1 MTAELA
7 GRREA
12 APGMIAL
19 LKGALAAVRAEDV
32 ACARRMLNEEVIR
45 IELVGVP
52 PEIVVMTV
60 EIARRAV
67 SRLSAD
73 PPQLNAARIE
83 LRQLLR
89 FWLEGWKS

>member
-1 MTAELA
+1 MSAELA
-7 GRREA
+7 GSREA
-12 APGMIAL
+12 APGMVAL
-19 LKGALAAVRAEDV
+19 LKGALSAVLAED
-32 ACARRMLNEEVIR
+32 AERARQILNEEVIR

-52 PEIVVMTV
+52 VEIVGMTV

-67 SRLSAD
+67 TRLKAS

-89 FWLEGWKS
+89 FWQEGWKS